1 MGFNGRI
8 FFVFL
13 TEFGEVVLDIDAFA
27 ELLLEPGLVVLFL
40 ALVLAEVDGGEV
52 RGLVGLVVIW
62 DCLLQ
67 GRRFRQR
74 LRLWDAG
81 RFGNIT

>member
-62 DCLLQ
+62 DGLLQ
-67 GRRFRQR
+67 GRWF
-74 LRLWDAG
+74 W
-81 RFGNIT
+81 

>member
-27 ELLLEPGLVVLFL
+27 ELLLEPGLVVLLL

-62 DCLLQ
+62 NGLLQ
-67 GRRFRQR
+67 GRWF
-74 LRLWDAG
+74 W
-81 RFGNIT
+81 